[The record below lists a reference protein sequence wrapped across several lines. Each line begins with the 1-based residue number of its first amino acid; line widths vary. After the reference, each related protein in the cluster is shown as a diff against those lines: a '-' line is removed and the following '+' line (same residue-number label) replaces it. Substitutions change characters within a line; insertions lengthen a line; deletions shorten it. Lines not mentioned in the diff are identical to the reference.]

1 MEEQDTLEIFKE
13 SHSEVL
19 SRLNEIFD
27 EGVFELFREKN
38 GNREYFTTYT
48 MNDAIESV
56 IIYKNAIVSG
66 EFINDYEDG
75 VATDISWDSD
85 KVKYIMRIRQK
96 NENVCIIW
104 FDDIVI
110 RDRLYQYHNIGHYWV
125 DGEEYLRQITYRI
138 GLINDKYQVFGD
150 KYCNELELELL
161 PLMEFAPLQSY
172 IYVNWGVKEK
182 FNSTLQGIEAFESL
196 VSCVNDT
203 ELLRKL
209 GKYKKRQ
216 SGYRQKRIADMLRQD
231 KHQEAVRLL
240 EEKIIKASKGY
251 AMRSFG
257 EMEDELLCKC
267 RDYVY
272 NVQSDRLKKL
282 DIEVLE
288 EQPFTYYEGD
298 FEMKFFFLKRVKFK
312 RDIEQDRWE
321 VKVCYTGNVQ
331 EDYNVFVKSVENIF
345 SLGSERY
352 Q

>member
-110 RDRLYQYHNIGHYWV
+110 RDRLYQYHNIGH
-125 DGEEYLRQITYRI
+125 
-138 GLINDKYQVFGD
+138 
-150 KYCNELELELL
+150 
-161 PLMEFAPLQSY
+161 
-172 IYVNWGVKEK
+172 
-182 FNSTLQGIEAFESL
+182 
-196 VSCVNDT
+196 
-203 ELLRKL
+203 
-209 GKYKKRQ
+209 
-216 SGYRQKRIADMLRQD
+216 
-231 KHQEAVRLL
+231 
-240 EEKIIKASKGY
+240 
-251 AMRSFG
+251 
-257 EMEDELLCKC
+257 
-267 RDYVY
+267 
-272 NVQSDRLKKL
+272 
-282 DIEVLE
+282 
-288 EQPFTYYEGD
+288 
-298 FEMKFFFLKRVKFK
+298 
-312 RDIEQDRWE
+312 
-321 VKVCYTGNVQ
+321 
-331 EDYNVFVKSVENIF
+331 
-345 SLGSERY
+345 
-352 Q
+352 